1 MIRIASDFART
12 FKLRTLFTRAARAG
26 IAASLAWLAI
36 WLLRGD
42 SVPYLGYVNAGAYL
56 IELALIP
63 AIAICLW
70 GRHWLWAAGGAG
82 LLGFLIWTCSGLN
95 IGAGEGPKAPGA
107 LRVVS
112 ASLRSTNPD
121 MAAAA
126 VRVAGY
132 DPDIVILQEA
142 DDIPAFARAL
152 EAATG
157 TKWQFG
163 AERSYAALARFPV
176 AHVSPSER
184 DWSEFTIALP
194 SGPLTVW
201 NVHAPKSYALP
212 TENASYFLAL
222 REAVVERHPDLLAGD
237 FNASPFNY
245 GYRAIDGL
253 MRNAHRIAGFGPG
266 NSFPGGWR
274 RSSLFGA
281 YVRIDHIFAHPAI
294 EIDNAFVGAASPGAD
309 HKPIVAD
316 IRLPRG

>member
-1 MIRIASDFART
+1 MIRILPDSTRPFT
-12 FKLRTLFTRAARAG
+12 LRTALTLAARAW

-42 SVPYLGYVNAGAYL
+42 SVPYLGYANAGAYL
-56 IELALIP
+56 IGLALIP
-63 AIAICLW
+63 AIAIALW
-70 GRHWLWAAGGAG
+70 GRHWLWAAAGAG
-82 LLGFLIWTCSGLN
+82 LLAFLFWTGSGLN
-95 IGAGEGPKAPGA
+95 IGAGEGPKAPGS
-107 LRVVS
+107 LRIVS

-126 VRVAGY
+126 VQVAAY

-142 DDIPAFARAL
+142 DAIPAFARAL

-157 TKWQFG
+157 TKWQFA

-176 AHVSPSER
+176 IHLPQSER

-201 NVHAPKSYALP
+201 NVHAPKSYARP

-222 REAVVERHPDLLAGD
+222 REAVTARHPDLLAGD

-245 GYRAIDGL
+245 GYRAIDGV
-253 MRNAHRIAGFGPG
+253 MRNAHSTAGFGPG

-274 RSSLFGA
+274 RSSVFGA

-294 EIDNAFVGAASPGAD
+294 AIENAFVGTASRGAD

-316 IRLPRG
+316 VRLPRG